1 MGSCAHRVMSSFS
14 YSSSFS
20 TDTSGCYPLSSSS
33 CHGISCTAPASSIC
47 PRRASGLLGAV
58 RCDPQPLPEL
68 QYLASGTPHR
78 VDGAPGTSC
87 SLFSNG
93 CCILS
98 RQRILQPPVASSCV
112 SHSTSTLPGRGSGT
126 PDACREPL
134 VCMASAFHTPPDLQ
148 KKSTCRSSRCSPK

>member
-1 MGSCAHRVMSSFS
+1 MSSFS

-93 CCILS
+93 CCIL
-98 RQRILQPPVASSCV
+98 LLLPTGFLPGASSCV
-112 SHSTSTLPGRGSGT
+112 SHSTAVLALPVPHSRG
-126 PDACREPL
+126 ACREPL